1 MISGFYLSGDWQA
14 SEKRFFVQKRSPI
27 LPELELHLRA
37 EVFKCYALAEAWYLK
52 SFARPQILLNLRG
65 RSAGVAELQKNRLR
79 FNAVL
84 LAENESAFLAEVVP
98 HEVAHLL
105 AWKLHGRGVRP
116 HGHEWQQ
123 IMRQVF
129 ALEPRRTHLFDTSR
143 SARQGYVYTCG
154 CHDREHALTIR
165 RHNRILQGQ
174 RYICLQCKTHLS
186 FLRVDESVT
195 EK

>member
-1 MISGFYLSGDWQA
+1 M
-14 SEKRFFVQKRSPI
+14 QKSSAA
-27 LPELELHLRA
+27 LPELELRLRS
-37 EVFKCYALAEAWYLK
+37 EVLKCYALAESWYLK
-52 SFARPQILLNLRG
+52 SFARPEVLLNLRG

-84 LAENESAFLAEVVP
+84 LAENEQAFLAEVVP

-105 AWKLHGRGVRP
+105 AWTLHGRRVRP
-116 HGHEWQQ
+116 HGQEWQH

-129 ALEPRRTHLFDTSR
+129 GLEPERTHRFDVSR

-154 CHDREHALTIR
+154 CSDREHALTIR
-165 RHNRILQGQ
+165 RHNRILKGQ
-174 RYICLQCKTHLS
+174 RYICLRCKTHLS

-195 EK
+195 EI